1 MPRKAREL
9 SPLEVGRLI
18 KPGRWSVGGVDGLA
32 LQVTATGARSW
43 VLRLSAAGRRHE
55 MGLGSFPSVTLAAAR
70 EKARRNRSLA
80 DEGADP
86 VAARRALRSAAS
98 AEQLAQRT
106 FTEVAAQYIAQHEKS
121 WKNAKHQAQWT
132 ATLRTYAEP
141 SIGKLLVRDIRPAHV
156 IGVLEPIWTTK
167 TETATRVRSRI
178 ELVLDYAAAHG
189 YRERLNPARWK
200 GNLDAA
206 LPNASKVAP
215 VRHHAEEP
223 GQGHVADPVS
233 PTRLHLF
240 AQPRRE
246 DLVLRQ
252 VLAVGVDQDVDVG
265 EDHAADPPRG
275 SAVPGSP
282 SSIRSRK
289 PRLSARS
296 TLGRAPPSP

>member
-1 MPRKAREL
+1 MWAKPASRVRIPPAPPRPPLNEAPKGAFFIGKMTETSSTGVRGNPTQSGHFWWVVGGVGGLGMPRKAREL

-70 EKARRNRSLA
+70 EKARRHRSLA

-86 VAARRALRSAAS
+86 VAARRALRSADS
-98 AEQLAQRT
+98 AEQLAQST

-167 TETATRVRSRI
+167 TETATRVRSR
-178 ELVLDYAAAHG
+178 G
-189 YRERLNPARWK
+189 
-200 GNLDAA
+200 
-206 LPNASKVAP
+206 
-215 VRHHAEEP
+215 
-223 GQGHVADPVS
+223 
-233 PTRLHLF
+233 
-240 AQPRRE
+240 
-246 DLVLRQ
+246 
-252 VLAVGVDQDVDVG
+252 
-265 EDHAADPPRG
+265 
-275 SAVPGSP
+275 
-282 SSIRSRK
+282 
-289 PRLSARS
+289 
-296 TLGRAPPSP
+296 